1 MVIIVYMAAK
11 YCPHCGKQQPSAL
24 ANFCF
29 SCGEPLAGAKKS
41 SAQKAVAAEID
52 EDGTEVYAVP
62 NIDKLTVEVSSEGA
76 SEFASFSAGKSFG
89 FNPDGTAAQ
98 RKFKSR
104 RI

>member
-1 MVIIVYMAAK
+1 MK
-11 YCPHCGKQQPSAL
+11 YCPHCGKPQPSAL

-29 SCGEPLAGAKKS
+29 SCGEPLAGAKRV
-41 SAQKAVAAEID
+41 SAPKAAVASEID
-52 EDGTEVYAVP
+52 EDGTDVLAVP
-62 NIDKLTVEVSSEGA
+62 NIDKIVVEVSSEGA